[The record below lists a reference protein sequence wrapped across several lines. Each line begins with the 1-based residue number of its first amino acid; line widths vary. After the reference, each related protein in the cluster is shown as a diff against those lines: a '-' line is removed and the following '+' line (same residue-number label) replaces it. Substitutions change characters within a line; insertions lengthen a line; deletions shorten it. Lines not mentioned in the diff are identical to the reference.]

1 MDTDASSSTR
11 IAVLIDCD
19 NVSSRHI
26 GAVLEE
32 LASYGVPTVK
42 RAYGDWTTTQL
53 TSWKPELLRNAI
65 QPIQQF
71 ANTVGKNSTD
81 SALIIDAMD
90 LLWQGN
96 VEAFAIVSSDSDFTR
111 LATRLRESGKRVF
124 GLGRRKTPE
133 SLRRAVDQ
141 FIFLEVLQEQDR
153 RDEADAHADE
163 PSADVP
169 AEKGSDA
176 DETAPTAVNL
186 QSALTKA
193 INATSAEDGWSRLS
207 QVGQHLSRAHADFDP
222 REFGHQKLG
231 SLVEEQPYL
240 ETRTEGTGVQ
250 VRLRQKRAARRTSS
264 PAGSRSPA
272 AKGAAADGTGAA
284 VKDATVRSTP
294 AKGTTAKG
302 SSRKSTAAKAAAT
315 KSAPTKAAEP
325 RTTRATRKKA
335 ASPEPGPAAD
345 LGTGDQSAAEGP
357 KAAEARSRRATRGP
371 SAP

>member
-1 MDTDASSSTR
+1 M
-11 IAVLIDCD
+11 LIDCD
-19 NVSSRHI
+19 NVSARHI

-32 LASYGVPTVK
+32 LASYGLPTVK

-71 ANTVGKNSTD
+71 AHTVGKNSTD

-153 RDEADAHADE
+153 RDEAQARGGDDAAAAGGPVDLGTGSAAAE
-163 PSADVP
+163 EQPPS
-169 AEKGSDA
+169 SI
-176 DETAPTAVNL
+176 NL

-193 INATSAEDGWSRLS
+193 VNATSGDDGWSSLS

-240 ETRTEGTGVQ
+240 DTRSEGSGVQ
-250 VRLRQKRAARRTSS
+250 VRLRQKRAT
-264 PAGSRSPA
+264 
-272 AKGAAADGTGAA
+272 K
-284 VKDATVRSTP
+284 
-294 AKGTTAKG
+294 
-302 SSRKSTAAKAAAT
+302 KAAAT
-315 KSAPTKAAEP
+315 KTTPAKKATPVKRATAKGADQGAPKAAAKAAPAAAAPTAAAP
-325 RTTRATRKKA
+325 AHVQDTTA
-335 ASPEPGPAAD
+335 ASTPAAD
-345 LGTGDQSAAEGP
+345 ARGAQTKDAKTAAP
-357 KAAEARSRRATRGP
+357 RSRRATRGAGP
-371 SAP
+371 S